1 MADSSDEAAVRALLD
16 QFIEGWNEANGARLA
31 RSFARDAEFINIMGL
46 RVRGRD
52 LIARGHDELFETVF
66 FGTRLSGGVET
77 VRFLRPDVAYAD
89 GVFMLQNSD
98 GTPHDLLE
106 RALPAFIALKEGG
119 AWSIAIF
126 RNMIPFERPPA
137 GPLERS
143 LGARTKGRPS

>member
-1 MADSSDEAAVRALLD
+1 MADPSDEAAIRALLD
-16 QFIEGWNEANGARLA
+16 QFIEGWNTASGAVLA
-31 RSFARDAEFINIMGL
+31 SPFALDAEFINIMGL

-66 FGTRLSGGVET
+66 FGTRLAGGVES

-89 GVFMLQNSD
+89 GVLTLQNSD
-98 GTPHDLLE
+98 GSPHNMLD
-106 RALPAFIALKEGG
+106 RALPAFIAVKEGG

-143 LGARTKGRPS
+143 LGARPRR

>member
-1 MADSSDEAAVRALLD
+1 MTNSSDEAAVRTLLD
-16 QFIEGWNEANGARLA
+16 QFIEGWNEGSGARLA
-31 RSFARDAEFINIMGL
+31 RPFAPDAEFINIMGL

-66 FGTRLSGGVET
+66 FGTRLAGGVEN

-89 GVFMLQNSD
+89 GVLMLQNSD
-98 GTPHDLLE
+98 GSPHNMIE
-106 RALPAFIALKEGG
+106 RALPAFIAVKKDG

-143 LGARTKGRPS
+143 LGARKKG

>member
-1 MADSSDEAAVRALLD
+1 MPESSDEAAIRALLD
-16 QFIEGWNEANGARLA
+16 QFIEGWNEASGARLA
-31 RSFARDAEFINIMGL
+31 RPFARDAEFINIMGL

-66 FGTRLSGGVET
+66 FGTRLSGGVES

-89 GVFMLQNSD
+89 GVLNLQNLD
-98 GTPHDLLE
+98 GSPHNMLD
-106 RALPAFIALKEGG
+106 RALPAFIATKENGV
-119 AWSIAIF
+119 WSILIF

-143 LGARTKGRPS
+143 LGRRPKG

>member
-1 MADSSDEAAVRALLD
+1 MANVSDESAVRALLD
-16 QFIEGWNEANGARLA
+16 QFIEGWNEASGAKLSRP
-31 RSFARDAEFINIMGL
+31 FAPDAEFINIMGL

-77 VRFLRPDVAYAD
+77 VRFLTREIAYAD
-89 GVFMLQNSD
+89 GILNLQNSD
-98 GTPHDLLE
+98 GTPHTMTE
-106 RALPAFIALKEGG
+106 RALPAFIAVKEKG
-119 AWSIAIF
+119 AWSIVIF

-143 LGARTKGRPS
+143 LGGRPRRG